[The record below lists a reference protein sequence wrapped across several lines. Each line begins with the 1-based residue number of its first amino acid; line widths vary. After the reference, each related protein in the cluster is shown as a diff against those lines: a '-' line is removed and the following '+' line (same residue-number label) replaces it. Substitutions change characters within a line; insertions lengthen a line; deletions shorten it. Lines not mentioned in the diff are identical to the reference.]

1 MDAVAQLRQSF
12 VAVAEPTAAASMAAY
27 MKHIAPFVGVQADL
41 RRRVVRDW
49 CAHQSVQTADDVCSL
64 ATRLCCEREREFHY
78 AAADVAAYWL
88 RLLDAWFIADHAATL
103 LLETPWWDSVDLW
116 GSDVINPL
124 CSRYDCATTLW
135 HWNGSGNR
143 WLIRASIQHQR
154 GRKQHYDVDM
164 VFALCAPHV
173 ADSEFF
179 VAKAIGWA
187 LRDIAKYQPARVQQ
201 FVDAHPQL
209 STVARREALRGI
221 ERGLLQ

>member
-12 VAVAEPTAAASMAAY
+12 VAVADLTTAAPMAAY

-49 CAHQSVQTADDVCSL
+49 CAHQSVQTADDFCSL

-88 RLLDAWFIADHAATL
+88 RLLDASFIADHAATL

-173 ADSEFF
+173 ADNEFF

-201 FVDAHPQL
+201 FIDAHPQL

>member
-1 MDAVAQLRQSF
+1 MDAVAQLRLSF
-12 VAVAEPTAAASMAAY
+12 VAVAEPAAAAPMAAY
-27 MKHIAPFVGVQADL
+27 MKHIAPFLGIRADQ
-41 RRRVVRDW
+41 RRRVVHDW
-49 CAHQSVQTADDVCSL
+49 CVQFPLHTAADVTALAQCLCSQP
-64 ATRLCCEREREFHY
+64 EREFHY
-78 AAADVAAYWL
+78 AAADVAAYWR
-88 RLLDAWFIADHAATL
+88 RLLDTSFIADHAATL
-103 LLETPWWDSVDLW
+103 LLQTPWWDSVDLW

-124 CSRYDCATTLW
+124 CNRYDCATTLW

-154 GRKQHYDVDM
+154 GRKQHYDVDL

-187 LRDIAKYQPARVQQ
+187 LRDIAKYQPARVQE
-201 FVDAHPQL
+201 FVAAHPQL

-221 ERGLLQ
+221 ERGFLQ